1 MGCNRNFSFPH
12 WCTGFLAGA
21 SGLRKLARILGRT
34 QGRSALPGNT
44 RISGISWVGKASPCH
59 CRHERKSS
67 DPKTF
72 PLVPAASTSWQGTCF
87 PNSCLT
93 TFLPWVPQ
101 HHYSLSSQSSY
112 TSLGFHPYQPVFYC
126 IKHAVPD
133 SSAPLSVICF
143 PFLDQLPAFLCIP
156 GRLSL
161 SWP

>member
-1 MGCNRNFSFPH
+1 MGCNRNFSFPR
-12 WCTGFLAGA
+12 WCTGFLAGTEKA
-21 SGLRKLARILGRT
+21 GQSTGKDSREKCPAWDTRVSGT
-34 QGRSALPGNT
+34 
-44 RISGISWVGKASPCH
+44 SWVGKASPCH
-59 CRHERKSS
+59 CRCERKSS

-72 PLVPAASTSWQGTCF
+72 PLVPAVSTSWQGTCF

-101 HHYSLSSQSSY
+101 HHCPLSSQSSY